1 MEEMKLTDE
10 EIVQV
15 LECCIKEEH
24 KDCPQCGEFVSQ
36 FDCMRNV
43 ISNALDLIHSLQ
55 ADNIQLKWNYVD
67 LKERYVKVLDLNE
80 KVIAKQNAEIERLK
94 TELSESRSIINTAHY
109 KYHDYKDYQSFEIE
123 RLQKENAEL
132 QKQVDELTEERNKI
146 I

>member
-1 MEEMKLTDE
+1 MEEKKLTDE

-43 ISNALDLIHSLQ
+43 ISNALDLIRRLQ
-55 ADNIQLKWNYVD
+55 ADNIQLKWNYID

-80 KVIAKQNAEIERLK
+80 KVIAQQKAEIERL
-94 TELSESRSIINTAHY
+94 TEEL
-109 KYHDYKDYQSFEIE
+109 KYY
-123 RLQKENAEL
+123 RGEL
-132 QKQVDELTEERNKI
+132 Q
-146 I
+146 